1 MSWKCGTFLS
11 EGISKVRVPRD
22 SRSWFII
29 LKFLCSVFLLLCC
42 FEVYGCGWLKVFI
55 VCSFINIYIY
65 LPPSHYYL
73 YIYLWLSSFMH
84 NFKSSHG
91 CLDLQLKTKIR
102 IIKKLWNYL
111 QKPDVS
117 VLNVRYLASNLGVWA
132 VAAAVHWSEGNQG
145 IVLNTAAV
153 KNLSG

>member
-1 MSWKCGTFLS
+1 
-11 EGISKVRVPRD
+11 
-22 SRSWFII
+22 
-29 LKFLCSVFLLLCC
+29 
-42 FEVYGCGWLKVFI
+42 
-55 VCSFINIYIY
+55 
-65 LPPSHYYL
+65 
-73 YIYLWLSSFMH
+73 MH

-111 QKPDVS
+111 QKLDVS

-145 IVLNTAAV
+145 MVLNTAAV